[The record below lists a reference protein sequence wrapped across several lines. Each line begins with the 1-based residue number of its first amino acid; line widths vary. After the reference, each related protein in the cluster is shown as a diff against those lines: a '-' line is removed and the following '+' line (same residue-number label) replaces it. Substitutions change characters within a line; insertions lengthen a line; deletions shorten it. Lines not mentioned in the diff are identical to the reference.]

1 MRTITLLF
9 SLIAISLQ
17 AQLQVLPN
25 YPEGQEFYKGGYM
38 KFYEDAHDFVKNNN
52 IQPCENPDEVYLMK
66 ILVNPDGKVN
76 YVQDPDVMGVKNN
89 RCAFDFGKKILANL
103 NDYVPAEVD
112 GVKTPALTRI
122 IFYPKELF
130 ADSNYIP
137 LNSSLIDAE
146 FPGGISNYRKKFISC
161 FNTNG
166 FNYSQSFRF
175 VINFE
180 VDTQGDIQNIYID
193 TSFDNEDF
201 VKIRFEEIVNKMK
214 REIKILDQ
222 LNDHREQEKEN
233 INQSERYKIYKSLL
247 EKNIENIEN
256 TLNKL

>member
-1 MRTITLLF
+1 MNKMLTRITLLF

-89 RCAFDFGKKILANL
+89 KCAFDFGKKILANL

-201 VKIRFEEIVNKMK
+201 VKMIVKCVVPRKIKFKPATYHGSPITSRFRLPIT
-214 REIKILDQ
+214 
-222 LNDHREQEKEN
+222 
-233 INQSERYKIYKSLL
+233 INVD
-247 EKNIENIEN
+247 
-256 TLNKL
+256 